1 MAISKAS
8 KLGRLISDHTVTV
21 PGVFNPIVAMI
32 AERLG
37 FEAIYISGA
46 GLANSNGLPD
56 IGLLTMSEV
65 LEQSSRIAGNV
76 KIPAIV
82 DVDTGFGEVLNV
94 MRTVEE
100 FEKAGV
106 SAIQIEDQEMP
117 KRCGH
122 LPGKSLV
129 MAQMMVQKIAGAV
142 EARKNLD
149 FMIIARTDARAVEGV
164 NGAIKRARA
173 YVEAGADVIFPEA
186 LESKEEF
193 RQFAKAVKVPLMAN
207 MTEFGK
213 TPYISVKEFADLG
226 YKIVIFPMTAFRAMT
241 KAVEDA
247 LRELKKNGTQ
257 KNLIDKMH
265 ARQQIYDLIRYS
277 DYEEIDRRIG
287 GRSGGQKRR

>member
-8 KLGRLISDHTVTV
+8 KLGRLFSDHTVTV

-65 LEQSSRIAGNV
+65 LEQSSRIAGSV

-100 FEKAGV
+100 FEKAGI

-129 MAQMMVQKIAGAV
+129 TAQMMVQKIAGAV

-247 LRELKKNGTQ
+247 LKELKKNGTQ
-257 KNLIDKMH
+257 KNLIDEMH
-265 ARQQIYDLIRYS
+265 TRQQIYDLIRYS

>member
-1 MAISKAS
+1 MAICKTSR
-8 KLGRLISDHTVTV
+8 LRRLISDHTVTV
-21 PGVFNPIVAMI
+21 PGVFNPIVAMM

-46 GLANSNGLPD
+46 GLADSTGLPD

-65 LEQSSRIAGNV
+65 LEQSSRIAGSV
-76 KIPAIV
+76 TIPVIV

-100 FEKAGV
+100 FEKAGI

-129 MAQMMVQKIAGAV
+129 TSKTMVQKISGAV
-142 EARKNLD
+142 QARKNPD
-149 FMIIARTDARAVEGV
+149 FMVIARTDARAVEGL

-173 YVEAGADVIFPEA
+173 YVEAGADTIFPEA

-193 RQFAKAVKVPLMAN
+193 RQFAKALKVPLIAN

-213 TPYISVKEFADLG
+213 TPYISVKEFANLG
-226 YKIVIFPMTAFRAMT
+226 YKIVIFPMTAFRVMT

-257 KNLIDKMH
+257 KHLVGKMH
-265 ARQQIYDLIRYS
+265 TRQQIYDLIRYS

-287 GRSGGQKRR
+287 GHSSGQKRR

>member
-1 MAISKAS
+1 MATSKAS
-8 KLGRLISDHTVTV
+8 KLSKLIADHTVTV
-21 PGVFNPIVAMI
+21 PGVFNPIIAMM

-37 FEAIYISGA
+37 FKAVYISGA

-65 LEQSSRIAGNV
+65 LEHSSKIADSV

-82 DVDTGFGEVLNV
+82 DVDTGFGEVFNV

-100 FEKAGV
+100 FEKAGI
-106 SAIQIEDQEMP
+106 SAIQIEDQEIP

-129 MAQMMVQKIAGAV
+129 TTKIMVQKIAGAV
-142 EARKNLD
+142 EARKNPD
-149 FMIIARTDARAVEGV
+149 FMIIARTDARAVEGL

-173 YVEAGADVIFPEA
+173 YIEAGADMIFPEA
-186 LESKEEF
+186 LESKDEF
-193 RQFAKAVKVPLMAN
+193 RQFAKAVKVSLMAN

-213 TPYISVKEFADLG
+213 TPYISVKEFANLG
-226 YKIVIFPMTAFRAMT
+226 YNIVIFPMTAFRVMT

-247 LRELKKNGTQ
+247 LKALKKNGTQ
-257 KNLIDKMH
+257 QNLLGRMH
-265 ARQQIYDLIRYS
+265 TRQQIYDLIRYS
-277 DYEEIDRRIG
+277 DYEDIDRRIG
-287 GRSGGQKRR
+287 GRSSGQKRR